1 MDTRY
6 MIIVI
11 GSYKGIEED
20 LNHIANSEQGVH
32 YVEGSGIFMGTFYS
46 VYSTL
51 EIYEFLVHIPGFL
64 LFDITDPTASV
75 ISLPTK
81 YLRGLFPEVDVTL
94 SEIQDQPKV
103 KTSRRTKTKSKVEE
117 YNTVDDILDKLSRNN
132 YDRSC
137 LTEKEIEILEKG
149 S

>member
-20 LNHIANSEQGVH
+20 LNHIANAEQGVH
-32 YVEGSGIFMGTFYS
+32 FVEGNGIFMGTFYS
-46 VYSTL
+46 VYTTL

-64 LFDITDPTASV
+64 LFDITDPSSSV

-103 KTSRRTKTKSKVEE
+103 KTRRSKTKTNIEE
-117 YNTVDDILDKLSRNN
+117 YTTVDDILDKLSRNN

>member
-1 MDTRY
+1 
-6 MIIVI
+6 MIIII

-20 LNHIANSEQGVH
+20 LNHIANAEQGVH
-32 YVEGSGIFMGTFYS
+32 YVEGNGIFMGTFYS
-46 VYSTL
+46 VYNTL
-51 EIYEFLVHIPGFL
+51 EIYELLVHIPGFL
-64 LFDITDPTASV
+64 LFDITDPTSNV

-94 SEIQDQPKV
+94 TEIQEQPKV
-103 KTSRRTKTKSKVEE
+103 KTRRGKVKPKVEE
-117 YNTVDDILDKLSRNN
+117 YSTVDDILDKLSRNN
-132 YDRSC
+132 YDRNC